1 VITRDPDNG
10 SRNVG
15 TYRMQVIDERT
26 TFMHWQLHKTG
37 ARHWRRYMELKQRMP
52 VTVALGGVASSTT
65 CPEAAISLVNRSR
78 LPPLAASIEA
88 QKQQLDGSDE
98 RRPR

>member
-1 VITRDPDNG
+1 MPLVITRDPDNG

-37 ARHWRRYMELKQRMP
+37 ARHWRRHVELKKRMP
-52 VTVALGGVASSTT
+52 AFLRALI
-65 CPEAAISLVNRSR
+65 AAIPCQPVDSL
-78 LPPLAASIEA
+78 
-88 QKQQLDGSDE
+88 
-98 RRPR
+98 RR